1 FWHRPIDVAKTL
13 YQFDQKFQHT
23 ATGSNHELTR
33 YRGLFRSP
41 SQICE
46 MHLIPDVSKG
56 ASSGGETLGSISN
69 INANT
74 SGSNLQSVME
84 QFWQNHPGTGDNTR
98 ERPYSNIYARVTTR
112 SNTFRVH
119 MRAQVITKARS
130 TAADT
135 MDPAK
140 DAILGEY
147 RGSALIER
155 YIDPT
160 DVANPLPDYALT
172 ANPLGEKPLDTYYK
186 FRTLESKRFSP

>member
-1 FWHRPIDVAKTL
+1 
-13 YQFDQKFQHT
+13 
-23 ATGSNHELTR
+23 
-33 YRGLFRSP
+33 
-41 SQICE
+41 
-46 MHLIPDVSKG
+46 MHLIPDVSQG
-56 ASSGGETLGSISN
+56 ASSGGETLGSITS
-69 INANT
+69 INATT
-74 SGSNLQSVME
+74 SGTNLQSVME
-84 QFWQNHPGTGDNTR
+84 QFWQSHSGTGDNTR

-140 DAILGEY
+140 DAVLGEY
-147 RGSALIER
+147 RGSSLIER

-160 DVANPLPDYALT
+160 DVANPLPDYGA
-172 ANPLGEKPLDTYYK
+172 ASNPLGEKPLDTFFK